1 MKPSKK
7 LFPTLLL
14 AVTFSL
20 LNFSAV
26 AQDDSSFMDELR
38 ELFKN
43 ESLSVGALVQVQGL
57 YDFDDQS
64 PASSRS
70 FSLPTARIKLSGKLD
85 GGFNYVVHFDA
96 ADNPILLD
104 ATAGYSLNNAF
115 NVTAGAQKPGISAEF
130 LKGPQDLDFVSRS
143 QVVKA
148 LAENRDIGVRVHG
161 RFDQGLGYSLGMFNG
176 NNLQPNDNDAFYYAG
191 RLSFNAEFNDGTNL
205 ALGANGSY
213 GEQDNKSIAAGTIPF
228 IDGEYAIF
236 GGDLRVENSGFIMGG
251 EFLSALI
258 DYNQSGEFDDT
269 IMGYQVTGGFKFLE
283 KAQFL
288 VRWDSFQSEDIPAL
302 NSDEIVIALNYLPTE
317 QTKIRLNYIFPP
329 EQAELENHR
338 IAMNFQIGF

>member
-1 MKPSKK
+1 MNSLKK
-7 LFPTLLL
+7 HFPTLFL
-14 AVTFSL
+14 AIVCSL
-20 LNFSAV
+20 LNTSV
-26 AQDDSSFMDELR
+26 MAQEESSFMDELR
-38 ELFKN
+38 DVFKN

-57 YDFDDQS
+57 YDFDDQA

-104 ATAGYSLNNAF
+104 ATAGYSLNNAL

-130 LKGPQDLDFVSRS
+130 LKGPQNLDFVSRS

-148 LAENRDIGVRVHG
+148 LAENRDIGVRIHG
-161 RFDQGLGYSLGMFNG
+161 RLDQGLGYSLGVFNG
-176 NNLQPNDNDAFYYAG
+176 NNLQANDNDAFYYAG
-191 RLSFNAEFNDGTNL
+191 RFSYDAVFKDGTNL

-213 GEQDNKSIAAGTIPF
+213 GEQDNESIAAGTIPS

-236 GGDLRVENSGFIMGG
+236 GGDLRVENSGFIMSG

-258 DYNQSGEFDDT
+258 DYNGSGDFDDT
-269 IMGYQVTGGFKFLE
+269 IMGYQVTGGFKFIE

-302 NSDEIVIALNYLPTE
+302 NSDELIIALNYMPTE